1 MFIDISVHLRDKTI
15 FWEFCTCI
23 WYVLIKSTPYSLHS
37 NFSSTPLFSC
47 NFMCSLFETH
57 WGHCLDVHRCWIIYW
72 STSNLPESHP
82 WRKHTFPPSAAI
94 NCKSFLSYWV
104 GLPEAFL
111 HPCWDWGRL
120 LLRRH
125 CACSHSDHVFTC
137 ATALSCPANKV
148 SAMYGHYFRL
158 LKNISN

>member
-15 FWEFCTCI
+15 FWEFCTAHGMYWLNPLPI
-23 WYVLIKSTPYSLHS
+23 PYTPIFPLRPFSLAIS
-37 NFSSTPLFSC
+37 CALF
-47 NFMCSLFETH
+47 FETH
-57 WGHCLDVHRCWIIYW
+57 WVHCLDVRRCWIIYW
-72 STSNLPESHP
+72 STSNLPEPHP

-111 HPCWDWGRL
+111 HPCWDWGCL
-120 LLRRH
+120 LLSMH